1 VQIGVLPQG
10 PFPKNTK
17 ELAKMIWDSV
27 TSLLKK
33 PFFDDLDTEHLFWL
47 VGAVIVIAALWA
59 FVFHRLLSLANEA

>member
-1 VQIGVLPQG
+1 
-10 PFPKNTK
+10 
-17 ELAKMIWDSV
+17 MIWDSV